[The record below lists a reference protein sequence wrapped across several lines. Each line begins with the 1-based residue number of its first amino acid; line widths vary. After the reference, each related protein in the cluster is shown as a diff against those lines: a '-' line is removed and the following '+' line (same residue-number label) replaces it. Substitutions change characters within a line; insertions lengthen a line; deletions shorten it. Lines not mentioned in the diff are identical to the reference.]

1 MYIVKYDFVDLQD
14 DNYAYKAGETYPR
27 EGYTPNEARINELI
41 TEANAQGR
49 ELIMMTKD
57 PVKKTED
64 KEVEKTPAKTVT
76 TQAPVTPPAKTAE
89 PSK

>member
-14 DNYAYKAGETYPR
+14 NNYAYKAGETYPR
-27 EGYTPNEARINELI
+27 EGYTPDEARINELS

-49 ELIMMTKD
+49 ELIMVTKES
-57 PVKKTED
+57 PKKAED
-64 KEVEKTPAKTVT
+64 KDIEKTPAKTVT
-76 TQAPVTPPAKTAE
+76 TQVPVAPPAKTAE